1 MSKYTNDEKIK
12 ILNKASNRFYDYV
25 YNYGSE
31 LLVTDVRDIYRIAI
45 AARLHELIVY
55 DLVLN
60 TGAIQVF
67 SDSWL
72 DYFNSDNINI
82 DEIYDQELF
91 AKTVD
96 TYLFKVIR

>member
-12 ILNKASNRFYDYV
+12 ILNKACSMFYDYV

-45 AARLHELIVY
+45 ATRLHHLISHA
-55 DLVLN
+55 LRLN
-60 TGAIQVF
+60 TDDIPVF
-67 SDSWL
+67 NDTWL

-82 DEIYDQELF
+82 DEIYDQVLF

>member
-12 ILNKASNRFYDYV
+12 ILNKACSMFYDYV

-31 LLVTDVRDIYRIAI
+31 LLVTDVRDIYRIVI

-67 SDSWL
+67 SDTWL

-91 AKTVD
+91 AKTID
-96 TYLFKVIR
+96 AYLFKVIR

>member
-31 LLVTDVRDIYRIAI
+31 LLVTDVKDIYRIAI
-45 AARLHELIVY
+45 AARLHELIARA
-55 DLVLN
+55 LVLN
-60 TGAIQVF
+60 TDDIQVF
-67 SDSWL
+67 NDTWL

-96 TYLFKVIR
+96 AYLFKVIH

>member
-12 ILNKASNRFYDYV
+12 ILNKACSMLYDYV

-31 LLVTDVRDIYRIAI
+31 LLVTDVRDIYRITI
-45 AARLHELIVY
+45 ATRLHELIVY

-60 TGAIQVF
+60 TGAIQMF

-91 AKTVD
+91 AKIINE
-96 TYLFKVIR
+96 YLFKVIR

>member
-45 AARLHELIVY
+45 ATRLHHLISHA
-55 DLVLN
+55 LALN
-60 TGAIQVF
+60 TDDIPVF
-67 SDSWL
+67 NDTWL

-82 DEIYDQELF
+82 DEIFNQILF
-91 AKTVD
+91 SKAID
-96 TYLFKVIR
+96 SYLFKVIS